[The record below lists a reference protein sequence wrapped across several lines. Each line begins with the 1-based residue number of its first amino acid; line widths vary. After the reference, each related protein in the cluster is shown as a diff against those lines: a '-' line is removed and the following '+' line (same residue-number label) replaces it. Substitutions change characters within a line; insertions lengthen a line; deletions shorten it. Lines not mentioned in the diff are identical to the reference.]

1 MTDEL
6 LNIASDVVARAL
18 KRGATAADAMAV
30 ERRDTEISVRQGVIE
45 KLETAESR
53 EIGLRVFAGQSSAMI
68 AGSVLTSEALE
79 RMVERCVAMAKL
91 APPDQFSG
99 LAAPEQLAKGAL
111 DLDLISADF
120 PSTEKLKAMA
130 MEAESVA
137 LAVPGVTRSN
147 GAGASASDGM
157 IGLAASNGFARSYRR
172 TGFGLSASV
181 VGGEGTAM
189 ERDYDGTSAN
199 HFSDLESPEKIG
211 RTAGE
216 RVVRR
221 LNPRKLSSQAV
232 PVIFD
237 RRVASSL
244 IGHFAGAIN
253 GGAISRGVSFLKDH
267 MGKAIF
273 KSGITIIDDPLR
285 PRGPSSRSF
294 DGEGLPV
301 QRRALIDKGVLTGW
315 VLDLRSSR
323 QLGLAPTGN
332 GSRGLASQPSAGTS
346 NLHMEAGVDSPEDMI
361 KAIGKGLL
369 ITEFIGSSINSAT
382 GDYSRGASG
391 YWFENGEIQYPV
403 SEITVAGN
411 LIEMFMALTPACD
424 LLFKGSTNAPSCLVE
439 GMTIAGR

>member
-6 LNIASDVVARAL
+6 LNIATDVVARAL
-18 KRGATAADAMAV
+18 KRGATAADAMAI
-30 ERRDTEISVRQGVIE
+30 ERRDTEISVRQGNIE

-53 EIGLRVFAGQSSAMI
+53 EIGLRVFAGQSSALI
-68 AGSVLTSEALE
+68 AGSVLTSEALD

-91 APPDQFSG
+91 APPDQYAG
-99 LAAPEQLAKGAL
+99 LADPAQLAKGNM

-120 PSTEKLKAMA
+120 PTAEKLKAMA
-130 MEAESVA
+130 LEAEGAA
-137 LAVPGVTRSN
+137 LAVLGVTRSN

-181 VGGEGTAM
+181 VGGEGTSM

-199 HFSDLESPEKIG
+199 HFGDLELPEKIG

-221 LNPRKLSSQAV
+221 LNPRKLSSQSV

-273 KSGITIIDDPLR
+273 KSGINIIDDPLR
-285 PRGPSSRSF
+285 PRGPLSRSF

-301 QRRALIDKGVLTGW
+301 QRRALIEKGVLTGW

-323 QLGLAPTGN
+323 QLGLAATGN
-332 GSRGLASQPSAGTS
+332 GGRGLASQPSAGTS
-346 NLHMEAGVDSPEDMI
+346 NLHLEAGATSPEDMI
-361 KAIGKGLL
+361 KAVGKGLL

-382 GDYSRGASG
+382 GDYSRGVSG
-391 YWFENGEIQYPV
+391 YWFENGEVQYPV

-411 LIEMFMALTPACD
+411 LIEMFMALTPAND

>member
-18 KRGATAADAMAV
+18 KRGATAADAMAI

-53 EIGLRVFAGQSSAMI
+53 DIGLRVFAGQSSALI
-68 AGSVLTSEALE
+68 AGSVLTSEALD

-91 APPDQFSG
+91 APPDQYAG
-99 LAAPEQLAKGAL
+99 LADPEQLAKGKI

-120 PSTEKLKAMA
+120 PTAEKLKAMA
-130 MEAESVA
+130 LEAEGAA

-181 VGGEGTAM
+181 VGGEGTSM

-199 HFSDLESPEKIG
+199 HFSDLETPEKIG

-221 LNPRKLSSQAV
+221 LNPRKLSSQSV

-237 RRVASSL
+237 RRVAPSL

-267 MGKAIF
+267 MGKAVFQSDIN
-273 KSGITIIDDPLR
+273 IIDDPLR

-301 QRRALIDKGVLTGW
+301 QRRALIEKGVLTGW

-332 GSRGLASQPSAGTS
+332 GGRGLASQPSAGTS
-346 NLHMEAGVDSPEDMI
+346 NLHLEAGTDSPDEMI
-361 KAIGKGLL
+361 KAVGKGLL

-382 GDYSRGASG
+382 GDYSRGVSG

-411 LIEMFMALTPACD
+411 LIEMFMALTPAND

>member
-18 KRGATAADAMAV
+18 KRGATAADAMAI
-30 ERRDTEISVRQGVIE
+30 ERRDTEISVRAGTIE

-53 EIGLRVFAGQSSAMI
+53 EIGLRVFAGQSSALI
-68 AGSVLTSEALE
+68 AGSVFTSEALD

-91 APPDQFSG
+91 APPDQYAG
-99 LAAPEQLAKGAL
+99 LAEPSQLAKGTI

-120 PSTEKLKAMA
+120 PTAEKLKEMA
-130 MEAESVA
+130 LEAEAVA
-137 LAVPGVTRSN
+137 LAVPAVTRSN

-199 HFSDLESPEKIG
+199 HFSDLETPTKIG

-221 LNPRKLSSQAV
+221 LNPRKLSSQSV

-267 MGKAIF
+267 MGKAVF
-273 KSGITIIDDPLR
+273 KSGISIIDDPLR

-301 QRRALIDKGVLTGW
+301 QRRALIEKGVLTGW

-332 GSRGLASQPSAGTS
+332 GGRGLASQPSAGTS
-346 NLHMEAGVDSPEDMI
+346 NLHMEAGEQSPEEMI

-382 GDYSRGASG
+382 GDYSRGVSG

-411 LIEMFMALTPACD
+411 LIQMFMALTPAND

>member
-18 KRGATAADAMAV
+18 KRGATAADAMAI

-53 EIGLRVFAGQSSAMI
+53 EIGLRVFAGQSSALI
-68 AGSVLTSEALE
+68 AGSVLTSDALD
-79 RMVERCVAMAKL
+79 RMVERCLAMAKL
-91 APPDQFSG
+91 APPDHYAG
-99 LAAPEQLAKGAL
+99 LADPEQLAKGAI
-111 DLDLISADF
+111 DLDLISTDF
-120 PSTEKLKAMA
+120 PSAEKLQAMA
-130 MEAESVA
+130 LEAEAAA

-147 GAGASASDGM
+147 GAGASASDGS

-181 VGGEGTAM
+181 VGGEGTSM

-199 HFSDLESPEKIG
+199 HFSDLETPEKIG

-221 LNPRKLSSQAV
+221 LNPRKLSSQSV

-244 IGHFAGAIN
+244 IGHFSGAIN

-267 MGKAIF
+267 MGKAVF
-273 KSGITIIDDPLR
+273 KSGINIIDDPLR

-301 QRRALIDKGVLTGW
+301 QRRALIEKGVLTGW

-323 QLGLAPTGN
+323 QLSLAPTGN
-332 GSRGLASQPSAGTS
+332 GGRGLASQPSAGTS
-346 NLHMEAGVDSPEDMI
+346 NLHLEAGTDSPEDMI
-361 KAIGKGLL
+361 KAVGKGLL

-382 GDYSRGASG
+382 GDYSRGVSG
-391 YWFENGEIQYPV
+391 YWFDNGEIQYPV

-411 LIEMFMALTPACD
+411 LIEMFLALTPAND
-424 LLFKGSTNAPSCLVE
+424 LLFKSSTNAPSCLVE